1 MGKVKA
7 LLMEMEEDAESMSA
21 EKWAK
26 KWGADEL
33 HIWSRIQWELGNDNI
48 DEQFLAIT
56 KPEGS
61 A

>member
-1 MGKVKA
+1 MGKMKA
-7 LLMEMEEDAESMSA
+7 QLMQMEEDASHMYA
-21 EKWAK
+21 EERAQKWSH
-26 KWGADEL
+26 DEL
-33 HIWSRIQWELGNDNI
+33 YIWARIQWEEGNDNI

>member
-7 LLMEMEEDAESMSA
+7 QLMQMEEDASHMSA
-21 EKWAK
+21 EEWAQKWSH
-26 KWGADEL
+26 DEL
-33 HIWSRIQWELGNDNI
+33 YIWARIQGEEGNDNI